1 MQAITTE
8 KAPLPAGH
16 YAQAIE
22 HGGLVYVSGQL
33 PIHPDRKALPI
44 GPIEEQ
50 TEQALANLDAILRM
64 AGSRR
69 DQVLKVTVYIADI
82 ALWDRVNAVYARFF
96 GDHRP
101 ARAIVPTRELHH
113 GFQIE
118 VEAIAAVTEHGPGA
132 LYAIE

>member
-1 MQAITTE
+1 MQTINTP

-33 PIHPDRKALPI
+33 PVSPDRKDTS
-44 GPIEEQ
+44 GSPIEAQ
-50 TEQALANLDAILRM
+50 TEQVLANLDAILLA
-64 AGSRR
+64 AGCRR

-118 VEAIAAVTEHGPGA
+118 VEAIAAVVER
-132 LYAIE
+132 